1 MRMASLKVYIVRR
14 ILLAIPMVFI
24 LLGIVFLIMRVA
36 GDPVSAILGGHAPQ
50 EQIQQ
55 IKEQLGLNRPL
66 LIQFFDY
73 LGQLLRGNLGRSLIW
88 GQRPVINEIW
98 DHFPATLELSV
109 CSFIISVIIGIF
121 TGMIAATHPNKP
133 LDHTFRLYGIITYG
147 LFIPWIGIM
156 FQLLF
161 GVYLGLLPIG
171 GRIGTL
177 MEPKIITGLY
187 ILDGLLTLDF
197 DSLASAIKHLILP
210 SLTLGIYLSGI
221 YTRLTRTHL
230 MEILEKDFIK
240 AARARGLPEKVVIYR
255 HGLKNAFIPILTMM
269 GLQFAL
275 LLVGAVLTEITFSW
289 PGMGSLL
296 FERITYRD
304 FTTVQGT
311 VVFFALIVV
320 TVNLLVDI
328 VYAYIDPRIRY

>member
-1 MRMASLKVYIVRR
+1 MASLRVYIVRR
-14 ILLAIPMVFI
+14 VLLAIPMIFI
-24 LLGIVFLIMRVA
+24 LLGIVFFIMRVV

-50 EQIQQ
+50 EQIEQ
-55 IKEQLGLNRPL
+55 IKQQLGLNRPL
-66 LIQFFDY
+66 LIQFFGY

-88 GQRPVINEIW
+88 GQRPVISEIW
-98 DHFPATLELSV
+98 DHFPATLELSICAFLV
-109 CSFIISVIIGIF
+109 SIIIGIF
-121 TGMIAATHPNKP
+121 TGIIAATHLNKF

-147 LFIPWIGIM
+147 LFIPWIRIM
-156 FQLLF
+156 LQLVF

-177 MEPKIITGLY
+177 MEPKTITGLY
-187 ILDGLLTLDF
+187 ILDSLLTLNMNSF
-197 DSLASAIKHLILP
+197 ISALKHLILP
-210 SLTLGIYLSGI
+210 SLTLGVYLSGI

-230 MEILEKDFIK
+230 IEVMGKDFIK
-240 AARARGLPEKVVIYR
+240 AAWARGLPRRTVIYK

-304 FTTVQGT
+304 FTTVQGI

-320 TVNLLVDI
+320 TVSLLVDVI
-328 VYAYIDPRIRY
+328 YAYIDPRIRY

>member
-1 MRMASLKVYIVRR
+1 MASLKVYVVRR
-14 ILLAIPMVFI
+14 VLLAIPMIFI
-24 LLGIVFLIMRVA
+24 LLSIVFLIMRVA

-50 EQIQQ
+50 EQIEQ
-55 IKEQLGLNRPL
+55 IKQQLGLNRPV
-66 LIQFFDY
+66 IFQFFGY
-73 LGQLLRGNLGRSLIW
+73 IGQLLRGNLGRSLIW
-88 GQRPVINEIW
+88 GQRPVVNEIW
-98 DHFPATLELSV
+98 DHFPATLELS
-109 CSFIISVIIGIF
+109 ISAFLISIIIGIF
-121 TGMIAATHPNKP
+121 TGIVAATHRNGF

-156 FQLLF
+156 LQLLL

-177 MEPKIITGLY
+177 MEPKNITGLY
-187 ILDGLLTLDF
+187 ILDSLLTLNF
-197 DSLASAIKHLILP
+197 SSLVSAIKHLILP
-210 SLTLGIYLSGI
+210 SVTLGVYLSGI

-240 AARARGLPEKVVIYR
+240 AARARGLLERVVIYK

-289 PGMGSLL
+289 PGMGTLL

-304 FTTVQGT
+304 FTTVQGII
-311 VVFFALIVV
+311 VFFALIVV

-328 VYAYIDPRIRY
+328 IYAYIDPRIRY

>member
-1 MRMASLKVYIVRR
+1 MASLKVYIARR
-14 ILLAIPMVFI
+14 VLLAIPMIFI
-24 LLGIVFLIMRVA
+24 LLSIVFLIMRVA

-50 EQIQQ
+50 EQIEQ
-55 IKEQLGLNRPL
+55 IKQQLGLNKP
-66 LIQFFDY
+66 IIFQFFGY
-73 LGQLLRGNLGRSLIW
+73 IGQLLRGNLGRSLIW
-88 GQRPVINEIW
+88 GQRPVVNEIW
-98 DHFPATLELSV
+98 DHFPATLELS
-109 CSFIISVIIGIF
+109 ISAFLISIIIGIF
-121 TGMIAATHPNKP
+121 TGTVAATHRNRF

-156 FQLLF
+156 LQLLF

-177 MEPKIITGLY
+177 MEPKSITGLY
-187 ILDGLLTLDF
+187 VLDSLLTLNF
-197 DSLASAIKHLILP
+197 DSLVSAIKHLILP
-210 SLTLGIYLSGI
+210 SVTLGVYLSGI

-230 MEILEKDFIK
+230 METLEKDFIK
-240 AARARGLPEKVVIYR
+240 AARARGLSERAVIYK

-289 PGMGSLL
+289 PGMGTLL

-304 FTTVQGT
+304 FTTVQGII
-311 VVFFALIVV
+311 VFFALIVV

-328 VYAYIDPRIRY
+328 IYAYIDPRIRY